1 MIKLKD
7 LLIEKKLR
15 VFDFD
20 DTLVKTDSKIYVTN
34 DGKTKT
40 LTPGEYAIYKPK
52 SGDEFDYKDFNDV
65 IKPKQIKPIMKIFKK
80 IVSATGKRKI
90 NILTARGNYKPVKKF
105 LNDIGFGSVY
115 IVALN
120 SSNPKDKAD
129 WIEDKINNGFD
140 DVVFWDDSHKNIKVV
155 SNLQKKY
162 PNTSIRTELVRY

>member
-7 LLIEKKLR
+7 LLFEKKLR

-20 DTLVKTDSKIYVTN
+20 DTLVKTDSKIYVTT

-65 IKPKQIKPIMKIFKK
+65 IKPKQIKPIMKIFRK

-105 LNDIGFGSVY
+105 LTDIGFGSVY

-140 DVVFWDDSHKNIKVV
+140 DVVFWDDSPKNIKVV
-155 SNLQKKY
+155 DNLQKKY